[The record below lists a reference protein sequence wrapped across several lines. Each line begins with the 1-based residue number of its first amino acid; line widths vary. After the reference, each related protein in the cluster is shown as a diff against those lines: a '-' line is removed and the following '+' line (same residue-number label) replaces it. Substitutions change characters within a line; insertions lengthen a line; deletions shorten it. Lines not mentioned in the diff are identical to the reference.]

1 MNKDDALVQLSRL
14 ALTGR
19 YQDIQKYINRMARN
33 KNFADI
39 KDALDALLTE
49 SPTSNSP
56 VRSASYEAL
65 PVDIDTRMQLIRIEH
80 HPVVDSQPV
89 WAPAVKKG
97 MDQIVQERNKASH
110 LVRAGLTPLRSTLFV
125 GPPGV
130 GKTLGARWL
139 AEQLQLPLLILDL
152 SAVMSSYLGRT
163 GTNLRMVLDYAKSM
177 NCVLLLD
184 EIDAIGK
191 KRDDDSEIGE
201 LKRLVTVLL
210 QEIDDWP
217 PTSLMVAATN
227 HPDLLDPA
235 IWRRFDTIIEFPKPD
250 RTRVSAAL
258 ATYLDASRLN
268 LNPLVIDLLAIT
280 LDGKS
285 FSNIEKIS
293 HQLRKESLLQ
303 ELDINVLISEF
314 IHDRLKDLDKDQ
326 LREAVRYLDKLGHSQ
341 RSISDMTGLSRD
353 TIRKYLKEGA

>member
-19 YQDIQKYINRMARN
+19 HQDIQRYINRMSRN
-33 KNFADI
+33 KNFASI
-39 KDALDALLTE
+39 KESLDALLIE
-49 SPTSNSP
+49 SPNSSSP

-65 PVDIDTRMQLIRIEH
+65 PVDIDTRMQLIRLEQD
-80 HPVVDSQPV
+80 PGVDHQPV
-89 WAPAVKKG
+89 WAPSVQKG
-97 MDQIVQERNKASH
+97 LDQIVQERNRSSH
-110 LVRAGLTPLRSTLFV
+110 LVRAGLTPLRSALFV

-139 AEQLQLPLLILDL
+139 AEQLKLPLLILDL

-250 RTRVSAAL
+250 RARVSTAL
-258 ATYLDASRLN
+258 ATYLDVERLE
-268 LNPLVIDLLAIT
+268 LNPIVLDLLAVT
-280 LDGKS
+280 LDGES

-293 HQLRKESLLQ
+293 YQFRKESLLQ
-303 ELDINVLISEF
+303 EQNIDILISEF
-314 IHDRLKDLDKDQ
+314 IHEKLKDLDRDQ
-326 LREAVRYLDKLGHSQ
+326 LREAVHYLDKLGHSQ
-341 RSISDMTGLSRD
+341 RSINEITGLSRD
-353 TIRKYLKEGA
+353 TIRKYLKEGV